1 MEADFSYEKSTARVM
16 EADAPLA
23 MKEDVIDF
31 LPEANEIAP
40 LPTISKKEVKKQ
52 PAAALTFTQLIRCQ
66 KFDGR
71 FIVDLDAF
79 SAQKAIIKKLT
90 DLGFSTPVLCTILA
104 LFVLHSQ
111 YSSQQ
116 DEWELVA
123 EKAEA
128 YLKTEKISNSI
139 LENISAPDLW

>member
-1 MEADFSYEKSTARVM
+1 MFDYQATSMPKKF
-16 EADAPLA
+16 
-23 MKEDVIDF
+23 KE
-31 LPEANEIAP
+31 
-40 LPTISKKEVKKQ
+40 EVKKQ

-79 SAQKAIIKKLT
+79 SAQETLIEKLT

-104 LFVLHSQ
+104 LYVLHSQ

-139 LENISAPDLW
+139 LENISTPDLW